1 MGNLVDL
8 TQRRRWKSP
17 ATEPEKVREPPA
29 KIATDGEQRDDLD
42 SEAILAEMMR
52 LAWTLRSRHG
62 PSEELD
68 ARMLEA
74 VLCK

>member
-1 MGNLVDL
+1 MKTGIELIAEERKRQVEVEGWTNLH
-8 TQRRRWKSP
+8 
-17 ATEPEKVREPPA
+17 
-29 KIATDGEQRDDLD
+29 DDDYDAMQL
-42 SEAILAEMMR
+42 SGAEMMR